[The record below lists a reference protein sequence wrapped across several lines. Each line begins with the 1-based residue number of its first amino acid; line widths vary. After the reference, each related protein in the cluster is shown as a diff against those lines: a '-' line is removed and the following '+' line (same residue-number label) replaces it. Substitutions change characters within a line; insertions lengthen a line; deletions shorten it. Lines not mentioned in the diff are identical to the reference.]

1 MHLHGSTVH
10 CMCTNMHVAS
20 MCPSLYDH
28 RMIGKK
34 REREGERD
42 KERKKERG
50 KTAGKQC
57 KQPTCAS
64 IACIWRNEDSPFSA
78 RSCPSRC
85 CRAAFSRSSVTKR
98 SECSTWSQNL
108 PVLPAT
114 CRPYPVFKVQRI
126 QRGVLCTWNACMMP
140 CLCPIIFSCF
150 ARFHRL
156 VGCHPQTTDSTESDR
171 RIWMDQVH

>member
-1 MHLHGSTVH
+1 MHGSTVH

-34 REREGERD
+34 KERERERE

-57 KQPTCAS
+57 KQPTCDS

-108 PVLPAT
+108 PVHYLLPADL
-114 CRPYPVFKVQRI
+114 I
-126 QRGVLCTWNACMMP
+126 LCSKCKE
-140 CLCPIIFSCF
+140 SKQGCF
-150 ARFHRL
+150 ALETLAWCRAFVRSSSAALHAFIA
-156 VGCHPQTTDSTESDR
+156 S
-171 RIWMDQVH
+171 